1 MLFMKYMM
9 LVGCFGLLAAAVGA
23 VLYDI
28 YLAFELN
35 RILNH
40 GLRSKPNQAPL
51 ETNQPS
57 SVPIQATVAAPRTRR
72 VIRWDL
78 ACKLA
83 AVAALLGLA
92 GSSILVV
99 PDGVAAVRISQ
110 LSGVRPGTL
119 YPGTHLI
126 VPLIEHVAFY
136 DIRDQ
141 VFSTAAVEM
150 RGEKLEVLIVQAHE
164 GLPVGMA
171 VSVRYR
177 IDPKRL
183 DYIQA
188 NLPQPLEAGS
198 DRAGG
203 LGYFPSARAQL
214 CGARRFL
221 DQA

>member
-1 MLFMKYMM
+1 MLFLKYV
-9 LVGCFGLLAAAVGA
+9 LLAGCFGLIAAAVGA
-23 VLYDI
+23 VAYDI
-28 YLAFELN
+28 YLAFELD
-35 RILNH
+35 RILR
-40 GLRSKPNQAPL
+40 RSTPGAASTESSAAETPTPVTVPVIAPI
-51 ETNQPS
+51 P
-57 SVPIQATVAAPRTRR
+57 VIVATRTRR

-78 ACKLA
+78 ASKLA
-83 AVAALLGLA
+83 GVAALLGLA

-126 VPLIEHVAFY
+126 VPLIERVSFY
-136 DIRDQ
+136 DIRDR
-141 VFSTAAVEM
+141 VFSTAAVDV

-183 DYIQA
+183 DHIQA
-188 NLPQPLEAGS
+188 NLPQPLEDEVIA
-198 DRAGG
+198 
-203 LGYFPSARAQL
+203 PVVSAT
-214 CGARRFL
+214 
-221 DQA
+221 